1 MPGASGVNVEGS
13 CEALCRT
20 LVSQNG
26 LQRETADISQSV
38 LYTSLMGLLL
48 VADNEKEQLTLGS
61 GRVGLKNIG
70 NTCFLNAIVQ
80 CLSHTCGL
88 RDYCLLKRYTQEKF
102 SKEDAK
108 LMEAFTQV
116 LSGLWDE
123 NEGGRVVNP
132 RQFYNLFKEAVPY
145 FSGYSQQDAQE
156 FLRFLLD
163 KLHTEINRR
172 PYVRRT
178 GKEPEQK
185 YARFRISEEAAVMWK
200 KHLERDDSRIVD
212 LFSGQLRSSLHC
224 SVCSH
229 YSNTFDVFCDLS
241 LPIPKRSSAGEVT
254 LRQCLDLFS
263 QEEKLDKENSPMCER
278 CNRHTECTKR
288 LSIQR
293 FPQVIVIHLNRFTMS
308 RWSISKSTVYVS
320 FPLTN
325 LDLGPY
331 GPVDCGPVLY
341 DLYAICNHAGTV
353 NMGHYTACC
362 SDENGWCFYNDS
374 SVTSVSEN
382 QLQTSQ
388 AYVLFYQRSNST
400 TTTNRWAEFSSRPG
414 RRGERRTQK
423 HQAMAAIRKKLVIV
437 GDGAC
442 GKTCLLIVF
451 SKDQFPEV
459 YVPTVFEN
467 YVADIEVDGKQVELA
482 LWDTAGQEDYDR
494 LRPLSYPDTD
504 VILMCFSVDSPDSLE
519 NIPEKWTPEV
529 KHFCPNVPIILV
541 GNKKDLRNDE
551 HTRRELAKMKQEP
564 VKYEDGKDMAN
575 RISAYGYQECSAKTK
590 DGVRE
595 VFEMATRAAL
605 QAKKRGK
612 KSNCLLL

>member
-1 MPGASGVNVEGS
+1 MPGASGVNGEGS

-20 LVSQNG
+20 LVSQKG
-26 LQRETADISQSV
+26 LQRETTDISQSV

-48 VADNEKEQLTLGS
+48 VADNEKEQLILGS
-61 GRVGLKNIG
+61 GRTGLRNIG

-88 RDYCLLKRYTQEKF
+88 RDYVLLKRYRQEKCA
-102 SKEDAK
+102 KEDAK
-108 LMEAFTQV
+108 LTEAFSQV
-116 LSGLWDE
+116 LTGLWE
-123 NEGGRVVNP
+123 EAEAVSVVNP
-132 RQFYNLFKEAVPY
+132 RQFYNVFKEAVPY

-163 KLHTEINRR
+163 KLHVEINRR

-178 GKEPEQK
+178 VKETTQK

-241 LPIPKRSSAGEVT
+241 LPIPKRSSGREVM
-254 LRQCLDLFS
+254 LKDCLDLFS
-263 QEEKLDKENSPMCER
+263 QEEKLDRENSPMCER
-278 CNRHTECTKR
+278 CTRHTECTKR

-341 DLYAICNHAGTV
+341 DLYAICNHVGTV

-362 SDENGWCFYNDS
+362 LDENGWCLYNDS
-374 SVTSVSEN
+374 SVTPVSEN
-382 QLQTSQ
+382 QLQTNQ
-388 AYVLFYQRSNST
+388 AYVLFYQRSNSSGG
-400 TTTNRWAEFSSRPG
+400 SSS
-414 RRGERRTQK
+414 T
-423 HQAMAAIRKKLVIV
+423 ATSIRK
-437 GDGAC
+437 
-442 GKTCLLIVF
+442 
-451 SKDQFPEV
+451 
-459 YVPTVFEN
+459 
-467 YVADIEVDGKQVELA
+467 
-482 LWDTAGQEDYDR
+482 
-494 LRPLSYPDTD
+494 
-504 VILMCFSVDSPDSLE
+504 
-519 NIPEKWTPEV
+519 
-529 KHFCPNVPIILV
+529 
-541 GNKKDLRNDE
+541 
-551 HTRRELAKMKQEP
+551 
-564 VKYEDGKDMAN
+564 
-575 RISAYGYQECSAKTK
+575 
-590 DGVRE
+590 
-595 VFEMATRAAL
+595 
-605 QAKKRGK
+605 
-612 KSNCLLL
+612 

>member
-20 LVSQNG
+20 LVSQKG

-48 VADNEKEQLTLGS
+48 VTDNEKEQLALGS
-61 GRVGLKNIG
+61 GRAGLRNIG

-80 CLSHTCGL
+80 CLSHTRGL
-88 RDYCLLKRYTQEKF
+88 RDYCLLKPYRQEKF

-108 LMEAFTQV
+108 LMEAFSQV

-123 NEGGRVVNP
+123 NEADTVVNP

-172 PYVRRT
+172 PYTRRA

-185 YARFRISEEAAVMWK
+185 YARFRISEEAAAMWK
-200 KHLERDDSRIVD
+200 KHLERDDSKIVD

-254 LRQCLDLFS
+254 LRECLDLFS

-288 LSIQR
+288 LSIQ
-293 FPQVIVIHLNRFTMS
+293 
-308 RWSISKSTVYVS
+308 SKSTVYVS

-331 GPVDCGPVLY
+331 GPIDCGPVLY

-374 SVTSVSEN
+374 SVTPVSEN
-382 QLQTSQ
+382 QLQTNQ

-400 TTTNRWAEFSSRPG
+400 TTTTNV
-414 RRGERRTQK
+414 
-423 HQAMAAIRKKLVIV
+423 RK
-437 GDGAC
+437 
-442 GKTCLLIVF
+442 
-451 SKDQFPEV
+451 
-459 YVPTVFEN
+459 
-467 YVADIEVDGKQVELA
+467 
-482 LWDTAGQEDYDR
+482 
-494 LRPLSYPDTD
+494 
-504 VILMCFSVDSPDSLE
+504 
-519 NIPEKWTPEV
+519 
-529 KHFCPNVPIILV
+529 
-541 GNKKDLRNDE
+541 
-551 HTRRELAKMKQEP
+551 
-564 VKYEDGKDMAN
+564 
-575 RISAYGYQECSAKTK
+575 
-590 DGVRE
+590 
-595 VFEMATRAAL
+595 
-605 QAKKRGK
+605 
-612 KSNCLLL
+612 

>member
-20 LVSQNG
+20 LVTQKG

-48 VADNEKEQLTLGS
+48 VTDNEKEQLTLGS
-61 GRVGLKNIG
+61 GRVGLRNIG

-80 CLSHTCGL
+80 CLSHTRGL
-88 RDYCLLKRYTQEKF
+88 RDYCLLKPYRQEKF
-102 SKEDAK
+102 SQEEAK
-108 LMEAFTQV
+108 LMEAFSQV
-116 LSGLWDE
+116 LSGIWDE
-123 NEGGRVVNP
+123 NEGDTVNP
-132 RQFYNLFKEAVPY
+132 RQFYSIFKEAVPY

-172 PYVRRT
+172 PYTRRPA
-178 GKEPEQK
+178 KEPEQK
-185 YARFRISEEAAVMWK
+185 FARFRLSEEAAAMWK
-200 KHLERDDSRIVD
+200 KHLERDDSRIVGEEPVSSAFLSSQTETSGHSQHICHAD

-254 LRQCLDLFS
+254 LRECLDLFS

-293 FPQVIVIHLNRFTMS
+293 FPQVIVIHLNRFTTS

-320 FPLTN
+320 FPLTK
-325 LDLGPY
+325 LDLGRY

-362 SDENGWCFYNDS
+362 LDENGWCFYNDS
-374 SVTSVSEN
+374 SVTPVSEN
-382 QLQTSQ
+382 QLQTNQ

-400 TTTNRWAEFSSRPG
+400 TNATTV
-414 RRGERRTQK
+414 
-423 HQAMAAIRKKLVIV
+423 RK
-437 GDGAC
+437 
-442 GKTCLLIVF
+442 
-451 SKDQFPEV
+451 
-459 YVPTVFEN
+459 
-467 YVADIEVDGKQVELA
+467 
-482 LWDTAGQEDYDR
+482 
-494 LRPLSYPDTD
+494 
-504 VILMCFSVDSPDSLE
+504 
-519 NIPEKWTPEV
+519 
-529 KHFCPNVPIILV
+529 
-541 GNKKDLRNDE
+541 
-551 HTRRELAKMKQEP
+551 
-564 VKYEDGKDMAN
+564 
-575 RISAYGYQECSAKTK
+575 
-590 DGVRE
+590 
-595 VFEMATRAAL
+595 
-605 QAKKRGK
+605 
-612 KSNCLLL
+612 

>member
-48 VADNEKEQLTLGS
+48 VTDNE
-61 GRVGLKNIG
+61 
-70 NTCFLNAIVQ
+70 CFLNAVVQ
-80 CLSHTCGL
+80 CLSHTRGL
-88 RDYCLLKRYTQEKF
+88 RDYCLVQSYRHEKF
-102 SKEDAK
+102 SKEEAK
-108 LMEAFTQV
+108 LMEAFSQV
-116 LSGLWDE
+116 LSGLWDV
-123 NEGGRVVNP
+123 NEGDTVVNP
-132 RQFYNLFKEAVPY
+132 RQFYNIFKEAVPY

-185 YARFRISEEAAVMWK
+185 YARILSEEAVAMWK
-200 KHLERDDSRIVD
+200 KHLERDDSRIV

-241 LPIPKRSSAGEVT
+241 LPIPKVT
-254 LRQCLDLFS
+254 LRECLDLFS

-278 CNRHTECTKR
+278 CNRRTECTKR

-293 FPQVIVIHLNRFTMS
+293 FPQVIVIDLNRFTTA

-331 GPVDCGPVLY
+331 GPVDCLY

-374 SVTSVSEN
+374 VTPVSEN
-382 QLQTSQ
+382 HLQTNQ
-388 AYVLFYQRSNST
+388 AYVLFYQ
-400 TTTNRWAEFSSRPG
+400 
-414 RRGERRTQK
+414 
-423 HQAMAAIRKKLVIV
+423 
-437 GDGAC
+437 
-442 GKTCLLIVF
+442 
-451 SKDQFPEV
+451 
-459 YVPTVFEN
+459 
-467 YVADIEVDGKQVELA
+467 
-482 LWDTAGQEDYDR
+482 
-494 LRPLSYPDTD
+494 
-504 VILMCFSVDSPDSLE
+504 
-519 NIPEKWTPEV
+519 
-529 KHFCPNVPIILV
+529 
-541 GNKKDLRNDE
+541 
-551 HTRRELAKMKQEP
+551 
-564 VKYEDGKDMAN
+564 
-575 RISAYGYQECSAKTK
+575 
-590 DGVRE
+590 
-595 VFEMATRAAL
+595 
-605 QAKKRGK
+605 
-612 KSNCLLL
+612 